1 MLVLRMSKTQR
12 SILVVEDDNA
22 LNDAY
27 TMILKGAGYEV
38 ESAFNGKDALKTVA
52 KLAEPP
58 KIILLDLRMPVLD
71 GIGFLKEYDVT
82 RHDDTTVVVFSNFDS
97 KTEIDQAYSLGADRY
112 ILKARATPKE
122 LLKLV
127 DSLSR

>member
-1 MLVLRMSKTQR
+1 MAKALNT
-12 SILVVEDDNA
+12 ILVVEDDNA

-27 TMILKGAGYEV
+27 TMILHSAGYDV
-38 ESAFNGKDALKTVA
+38 TSVFNGKEALEAVNKMPT
-52 KLAEPP
+52 PP

-71 GIGFLKEYDVT
+71 GIGFLKKYDVT
-82 RHDDTTVVVFSNFDS
+82 KQDNTTVVVFSNFDS
-97 KTEIDQAYSLGADRY
+97 KTEIDQAYALGADRY

-127 DSLSR
+127 ESLTA

>member
-1 MLVLRMSKTQR
+1 M
-12 SILVVEDDNA
+12 VVEDDNA

-27 TMILKGAGYEV
+27 TMILKGAGYDV
-38 ESAFNGKDALKTVA
+38 VSAFNGKEALDAVA
-52 KLAEPP
+52 KMSTPP
-58 KIILLDLRMPVLD
+58 KIILLDLRMPILD
-71 GIGFLKEYDVT
+71 GIGFLKQYDVT
-82 RHDDTTVVVFSNFDS
+82 KRENTTVVVFSNFDS

-127 DSLSR
+127 DTLSR

>member
-1 MLVLRMSKTQR
+1 MAEKSRT
-12 SILVVEDDNA
+12 ILVVEDDNA

-27 TMILKGAGYEV
+27 TMILKGAGYDV
-38 ESAFNGKDALKTVA
+38 ISAFNGKEALAAVN
-52 KLAEPP
+52 KLSHPP

-71 GIGFLKEYDVT
+71 GIGFLKQYDVT
-82 RHDDTTVVVFSNFDS
+82 KRDDTTVVVFSNFDS

-127 DSLSR
+127 DTLSR